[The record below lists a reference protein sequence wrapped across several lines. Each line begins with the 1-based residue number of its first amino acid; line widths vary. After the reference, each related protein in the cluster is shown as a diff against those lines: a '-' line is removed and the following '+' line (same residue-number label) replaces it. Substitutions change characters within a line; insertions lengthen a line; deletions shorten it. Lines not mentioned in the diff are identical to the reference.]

1 MTTPNTLISLRIT
14 DEELALLDA
23 RVGLDGARNR
33 SDVIRAA
40 IRSFLED
47 QPLLPDMDT
56 ITIPVGRSMKSI
68 LGDLYELHG
77 ISHQQAASQGLQ
89 DYVRKIIQEE
99 TSLNEILAEGLEVAR
114 SKTVGRS
121 MKSILGDLYELHG
134 ISHQQA
140 ASQGLQDYVRKMI
153 QEEAQLNEILAEGL
167 EVARS
172 KTVGRK
178 EFTE

>member
-1 MTTPNTLISLRIT
+1 MNTPSTLVSLRIT
-14 DEELALLDA
+14 DEEVALLDA
-23 RVGLDGARNR
+23 RIGLDGARNR

-56 ITIPVGRSMKSI
+56 ITIPVGRSMKAR

-77 ISHQQAASQGLQ
+77 ISQQQAASQGLQ
-89 DYVRKIIQEE
+89 DYVRNIINEE
-99 TSLNEILAEGLEVAR
+99 SRLNNILAEELE
-114 SKTVGRS
+114 T
-121 MKSILGDLYELHG
+121 
-134 ISHQQA
+134 
-140 ASQGLQDYVRKMI
+140 
-153 QEEAQLNEILAEGL
+153 
-167 EVARS
+167 ARS

>member
-1 MTTPNTLISLRIT
+1 MNTPSTLVSLRIT
-14 DEELALLDA
+14 DEEVALLDC
-23 RVGLDGARNR
+23 RIGLDGARNR

-56 ITIPVGRSMKSI
+56 ITIPVGRSMKAR

-77 ISHQQAASQGLQ
+77 ISQQQAASQGLQ
-89 DYVRKIIQEE
+89 DYVRNIIKEE
-99 TSLNEILAEGLEVAR
+99 NQLNNILAEELE
-114 SKTVGRS
+114 T
-121 MKSILGDLYELHG
+121 
-134 ISHQQA
+134 
-140 ASQGLQDYVRKMI
+140 
-153 QEEAQLNEILAEGL
+153 
-167 EVARS
+167 ARS

>member
-1 MTTPNTLISLRIT
+1 MSKYQSLLSSHVFHFVITCNTIYIPPLLSINYEGEPMTTPNTLISLRIT

-114 SKTVGRS
+114 SKTVGR
-121 MKSILGDLYELHG
+121 
-134 ISHQQA
+134 
-140 ASQGLQDYVRKMI
+140 
-153 QEEAQLNEILAEGL
+153 
-167 EVARS
+167 
-172 KTVGRK
+172 K

>member
-1 MTTPNTLISLRIT
+1 MNTPSTLVSLRIT
-14 DEELALLDA
+14 DEELALLDS

-56 ITIPVGRSMKSI
+56 ITIPVGRSMKAR

-77 ISHQQAASQGLQ
+77 ISQQQAASQGLQ
-89 DYVRKIIQEE
+89 DYVRNIIKEE
-99 TSLNEILAEGLEVAR
+99 NQLNNILAEELE
-114 SKTVGRS
+114 T
-121 MKSILGDLYELHG
+121 
-134 ISHQQA
+134 
-140 ASQGLQDYVRKMI
+140 
-153 QEEAQLNEILAEGL
+153 
-167 EVARS
+167 ARS

>member
-1 MTTPNTLISLRIT
+1 MNTPSTLVSLRIT
-14 DEELALLDA
+14 DEEVALLDS

-56 ITIPVGRSMKSI
+56 ITIPVGRSMKAR

-77 ISHQQAASQGLQ
+77 ISQQQAASQGLQ
-89 DYVRKIIQEE
+89 DYVRNII
-99 TSLNEILAEGLEVAR
+99 
-114 SKTVGRS
+114 K
-121 MKSILGDLYELHG
+121 
-134 ISHQQA
+134 
-140 ASQGLQDYVRKMI
+140 
-153 QEEAQLNEILAEGL
+153 EEAQLNDILAEGV
-167 EVARS
+167 ETARS

>member
-1 MTTPNTLISLRIT
+1 MSSHVLQFVIICNTFYIPSPLSIYYEGQPMSTPNTLISLRIT
-14 DEELALLDA
+14 DEEVALLDA
-23 RVGLDGARNR
+23 RIGLDGARNR

-89 DYVRKIIQEE
+89 DYVRK
-99 TSLNEILAEGLEVAR
+99 
-114 SKTVGRS
+114 
-121 MKSILGDLYELHG
+121 
-134 ISHQQA
+134 
-140 ASQGLQDYVRKMI
+140 MI

>member
-1 MTTPNTLISLRIT
+1 MPKYQLPLSSHVWQIVIICNTLYIPPPLSINYEGEPMSTPNTLISLRIT
-14 DEELALLDA
+14 DEEVALLDA
-23 RVGLDGARNR
+23 RIGLDGARNR

-114 SKTVGRS
+114 SKTVGR
-121 MKSILGDLYELHG
+121 
-134 ISHQQA
+134 
-140 ASQGLQDYVRKMI
+140 
-153 QEEAQLNEILAEGL
+153 
-167 EVARS
+167 
-172 KTVGRK
+172 K

>member
-1 MTTPNTLISLRIT
+1 MSSHVCQIVIICNTLYIPPPLSINYEGEPMSTPNTLISLRIT
-14 DEELALLDA
+14 DEEVALLDA
-23 RVGLDGARNR
+23 RIGLDGARNR

-99 TSLNEILAEGLEVAR
+99 
-114 SKTVGRS
+114 
-121 MKSILGDLYELHG
+121 
-134 ISHQQA
+134 
-140 ASQGLQDYVRKMI
+140 
-153 QEEAQLNEILAEGL
+153 AQLNEILAEGL

>member
-1 MTTPNTLISLRIT
+1 MSSHVCQIVITCNTIYIPPLLSINYEGEPMTTPNTLISLRIT
-14 DEELALLDA
+14 DEEVALLDA
-23 RVGLDGARNR
+23 RIGLDGARNR

-89 DYVRKIIQEE
+89 DYVRK
-99 TSLNEILAEGLEVAR
+99 
-114 SKTVGRS
+114 
-121 MKSILGDLYELHG
+121 
-134 ISHQQA
+134 
-140 ASQGLQDYVRKMI
+140 MI

>member
-1 MTTPNTLISLRIT
+1 MSSHVLQFVIICNTFYIPSPLSIYYEGQPMSTPNTLISLRIT
-14 DEELALLDA
+14 DEEVALLDA
-23 RVGLDGARNR
+23 RIGLDGARNR

-47 QPLLPDMDT
+47 QPLLPDMET

-89 DYVRKIIQEE
+89 DYVRKII
-99 TSLNEILAEGLEVAR
+99 
-114 SKTVGRS
+114 
-121 MKSILGDLYELHG
+121 H
-134 ISHQQA
+134 
-140 ASQGLQDYVRKMI
+140 
-153 QEEAQLNEILAEGL
+153 EEAQLNDILAEGL

>member
-1 MTTPNTLISLRIT
+1 MSKYQSLLSSHVFCSVIICNTIYIPPLLSINYEGEPMTTPNTLISLRIT

-114 SKTVGRS
+114 SKTVGR
-121 MKSILGDLYELHG
+121 
-134 ISHQQA
+134 
-140 ASQGLQDYVRKMI
+140 
-153 QEEAQLNEILAEGL
+153 
-167 EVARS
+167 
-172 KTVGRK
+172 K

>member
-1 MTTPNTLISLRIT
+1 MNTPSTLVSLRIT
-14 DEELALLDA
+14 DEEGALLDS
-23 RVGLDGARNR
+23 RIGLDGARNR

-56 ITIPVGRSMKSI
+56 ITIPVGRSMKAR

-77 ISHQQAASQGLQ
+77 ISQQQAASQGLQ
-89 DYVRKIIQEE
+89 DYVRNIIKEE
-99 TSLNEILAEGLEVAR
+99 NQLNNILAEELE
-114 SKTVGRS
+114 T
-121 MKSILGDLYELHG
+121 
-134 ISHQQA
+134 
-140 ASQGLQDYVRKMI
+140 
-153 QEEAQLNEILAEGL
+153 
-167 EVARS
+167 ARS